1 MNTDCISPFEI
12 EIPSEVLSDLHRR
25 LTITRWHFVSN
36 DRPKPGFCTAASP
49 ETRVMFYAEATR
61 VDSDQA
67 GRLQG
72 IRLYWALKDIRKT
85 TEPLQEVEALDRL
98 CTKQCEIK
106 RRLA

>member
-1 MNTDCISPFEI
+1 
-12 EIPSEVLSDLHRR
+12 
-25 LTITRWHFVSN
+25 
-36 DRPKPGFCTAASP
+36 
-49 ETRVMFYAEATR
+49 MFYAEPTR

-106 RRLA
+106 RHLA

>member
-36 DRPKPGFCTAASP
+36 DRPKPGFRPAPSP
-49 ETRVMFYAEATR
+49 EARVMFYAEATR
-61 VDSDQA
+61 VDSYQA
-67 GRLQG
+67 GRREHSTLLSAEGYTQ
-72 IRLYWALKDIRKT
+72 T
-85 TEPLQEVEALDRL
+85 TEPLQKVEALDRL